1 MTLASL
7 AERNLEQFGVYERL
21 VFDGRTLS
29 NLELHEGSSRLA
41 GALRE
46 LGLTPG
52 DRVLLLLPNCPEVL
66 VSYAAIWRAGGVAV
80 PVLFLLEA
88 HEIAFIAENCGARV
102 LITSTELLPKV
113 QAAMEHGATFEHVL
127 VAGSPGG
134 RGLDLAELIASGKH
148 LERAVP
154 RTDTDLAVLLY
165 TSGTTGRP
173 KGVMQ
178 THGNLVAATR
188 NSQAS
193 SGRDAA
199 NDVGLLV
206 LPLAHSFGLGVAV
219 GGYLFGGKSVLMRWF
234 DAKLA
239 LDLIR
244 EHRVTAMAGV
254 PAMYIGL
261 MACADA
267 LQAAGAAVDTSS
279 VERWLVGAAPMPM
292 EQLARFEQ
300 RFGGRMYVGYGLTE
314 ACPGI
319 AIDREGHPRKPG
331 STGLPMEG
339 VEVRIVDDA
348 GAPVARGELG
358 EVIARGKNI
367 SPGYLGLEQE
377 TQTTF
382 RDGWLYT
389 GDVGYLDDDGYLF
402 IVERKKDLIIRGGF
416 NVYPKDVEE
425 ALHQLPEIL
434 ECAVVGVP
442 HEVLGEE
449 VVAYLVLRAG
459 AELDVT
465 RVVDHAQARLAKYK
479 TPAHVFFVDS
489 LPKNGVGKIMKK
501 ELRKLAA
508 SQLGR
513 E

>member
-1 MTLASL
+1 MTLAHL
-7 AERNLEQFGVYERL
+7 AEQNLEQFGVYERL
-21 VFDGRTLS
+21 VFEGDALT
-29 NLELHEGSSRLA
+29 NLELHERSQQLA
-41 GALRE
+41 GALVE
-46 LGLTPG
+46 LGLSPG
-52 DRVLLLLPNCPEVL
+52 DRVLVLLTNRPEVL
-66 VSYAAIWRAGGVAV
+66 VGYAAVWRAGGVVV

-88 HEIAFIAENCGARV
+88 HELAFIAQNCGARI
-102 LITSTELLPKV
+102 LITSAELLPKV
-113 QAAMEHGATFEHVL
+113 EAAKQHGARFDHVL
-127 VAGSPGG
+127 VADETAGRYLELSGVIAGG
-134 RGLDLAELIASGKH
+134 KK
-148 LERAVP
+148 LETAVP
-154 RTDTDLAVLLY
+154 RAERDLAVLLY

-193 SGRDAA
+193 SNRDGAK
-199 NDVGLLV
+199 DVGLLV

-234 DAKLA
+234 DPKRVLE
-239 LDLIR
+239 LISK
-244 EHRVTAMAGV
+244 HRVTAMAGV

-261 MACADA
+261 LACADA
-267 LQAAGAAVDTSS
+267 LQGAGQVVDTSS

-292 EQLARFEQ
+292 EQLVRFER

-314 ACPGI
+314 ASPGI
-319 AIDREGHPRKPG
+319 AIDRDGHPRKAG

-339 VEVRIVDDA
+339 VEVRIVDEA
-348 GAPVARGELG
+348 GRALPPGEHG

-367 SPGYLGLEQE
+367 SPGYLGLPDE
-377 TQTTF
+377 TAMAF
-382 RDGWLYT
+382 RDGWLFT
-389 GDVGYLDDDGYLF
+389 GDVGYLDEDGYLF

-425 ALHQLPEIL
+425 VLHQLPEIL

-449 VVAYLVLRAG
+449 VAAYLVLRSGATLDAAG
-459 AELDVT
+459 
-465 RVVDHAQARLAKYK
+465 VVAHAQARLAKYK

-489 LPKNGVGKIMKK
+489 LPKNGVGKIMKR
-501 ELRKLAA
+501 ELRQLAA
-508 SQLGR
+508 SELA
-513 E
+513 

>member
-1 MTLASL
+1 MTLAKL
-7 AERNLEQFGVYERL
+7 AEQNLEQFGVYERL
-21 VFDGRTLS
+21 IFEGERLT
-29 NLELHEGSSRLA
+29 NLELHERSTRLA

-46 LGLTPG
+46 LGLSPG
-52 DRVLLLLPNCPEVL
+52 DRVMLLMTNRPEVL

-80 PVLFLLEA
+80 PALFLLEA
-88 HEIAFIAENCGARV
+88 HELAFIAENCQARI
-102 LITSTELLPKV
+102 LITSSELLPKV
-113 QAAMEHGATFEHVL
+113 GDAAKHGAHFEHVL
-127 VAGSPGG
+127 VADATSEQYPT
-134 RGLDLAELIASGKH
+134 LPDVIASGKP
-148 LERAVP
+148 LEGPIARA
-154 RTDTDLAVLLY
+154 DADLAVLLY

-193 SGRDAA
+193 SNRDGA

-234 DAKLA
+234 EPKRV

-261 MACADA
+261 MACAEA
-267 LQAAGAAVDTSS
+267 LEAAGQPVNTSS

-292 EQLARFEQ
+292 EQLARFEE

-319 AIDREGHPRKPG
+319 AIDREGYPRKPG

-339 VEVRIVDDA
+339 VDVRIVDDD
-348 GAPVARGELG
+348 GRPVATGELG

-367 SPGYLGLEQE
+367 SPGYLGLQSE
-377 TQTTF
+377 TARAF

-389 GDVGYLDDDGYLF
+389 GDVGYLDEDGYLF

-425 ALHQLPEIL
+425 VLHALPEIL

-449 VVAYLVLRAG
+449 VVAYVVLRAG
-459 AELDVT
+459 TRLDAEQVAL
-465 RVVDHAQARLAKYK
+465 HAQAHLAKYK

-508 SQLGR
+508 TQLAR

>member
-7 AERNLEQFGVYERL
+7 AEQNLEQFGVYERL
-21 VFDGRTLS
+21 IFDADRFS
-29 NLELHEGSSRLA
+29 NLQLHEQSQHLA
-41 GALRE
+41 GALAE
-46 LGLTPG
+46 LGLAPG
-52 DRVLLLLPNCPEVL
+52 ERVLLLMANRPEVL
-66 VSYAAIWRAGGVAV
+66 ISYAAIWRAGGVAV

-88 HEIAFIAENCGARV
+88 HEIAFIAQNCGAKI
-102 LITSTELLPKV
+102 LITTTELLPKV
-113 QAAMEHGATFEHVL
+113 EAAKECGAVFEHIL
-127 VAGSPGG
+127 VAGSSGPEHMSFT
-134 RGLDLAELIASGKH
+134 ELIATGKR
-148 LERAVP
+148 LPVVSRK
-154 RTDTDLAVLLY
+154 DSDLAVLLY
-165 TSGTTGRP
+165 TSGTTGSP

-193 SGRDAA
+193 SGRDGSK
-199 NDVGLLV
+199 DVGLLV
-206 LPLAHSFGLGVAV
+206 LPLAHSFGLGVLV
-219 GGYLFGGKSVLMRWF
+219 GGYLFGGKSVLIRWF
-234 DAKLA
+234 DPKLV
-239 LDLIR
+239 LDSIR

-267 LQAAGAAVDTSS
+267 LEAAGGLVDTST
-279 VERWLVGAAPMPM
+279 VERWLVGAAPMPS
-292 EQLARFEQ
+292 EQLVRFEK
-300 RFGGRMYVGYGLTE
+300 RFGGRMYTGYGLTE

-319 AIDREGHPRKPG
+319 AIDREGHPRKAG

-339 VEVRIVDDA
+339 VEVRIVDDD
-348 GAPVARGELG
+348 GAPVPRGELG
-358 EVIARGKNI
+358 EVIARGNNI
-367 SPGYLGLEQE
+367 SPGYLGLPTE
-377 TQTTF
+377 TQATF
-382 RDGWLYT
+382 RDGWLFT

-425 ALHQLPEIL
+425 VLHQLPEIQ

-449 VVAYLVLRAG
+449 VAAYVVLRSG
-459 AELDVT
+459 AKLEAARLT
-465 RVVDHAQARLAKYK
+465 QHAQAHLAKYK
-479 TPAHVFFVDS
+479 TPAHLFFVDS

-508 SQLGR
+508 TQLGR
-513 E
+513 A